1 MIKITKENKNLDLKM
16 NILNE
21 IENLDS
27 KVVKYGVKNRIDSLL
42 SRVGIILYKKIR
54 TPSLPVFW
62 FRN

>member
-1 MIKITKENKNLDLKM
+1 MIKITKENKNLDFKM

-54 TPSLPVFW
+54 TPSLPVF
-62 FRN
+62 

>member
-54 TPSLPVFW
+54 TPSLPVF
-62 FRN
+62 

>member
-54 TPSLPVFW
+54 TPSLPGF
-62 FRN
+62 